1 MSIIQ
6 KLKNKIKES
15 PKWKARIHKLMFSNG
30 RPRFWVKAFIN
41 PFYFHHGKGSHVRK
55 HTILNVSPINQF
67 HIGKNSCIEE
77 FCVVDNGVG
86 DIEIGDN
93 TLIGLRNTLIGPI
106 RIGNN
111 VILAQNIVLSGL
123 NHGYS
128 DLDTPIRN
136 QKVSTKEIYIEDDSW
151 IGANCTIVA
160 GVHIGKHAIVAG
172 GSVVTKDVPPYT
184 IVAGNPAKVIK
195 TISVTNTTNI

>member
-1 MSIIQ
+1 MNALQ
-6 KLKNKIKES
+6 KIKNKIKES
-15 PKWKARIHKLMFSNG
+15 PKWKTRIHKLIFSNG
-30 RPRFWVKAFIN
+30 RPRLWVKIFIN
-41 PFYFHHGKGSHVRK
+41 PLYFRHDKGALIRR
-55 HTILNVSPINQF
+55 HTLLNVSPINNF
-67 HIGKNSCIEE
+67 HLGANSCIEE

-86 DIEIGDN
+86 DIEIGNN

-106 RIGNN
+106 KIGNN

-123 NHGYS
+123 NHGYK
-128 DLDTPIRN
+128 DLNLPIRE
-136 QKVSTKEIYIEDDSW
+136 QKVNTKEIIIDDDSW
-151 IGANCTIVA
+151 IGANSTIVA

-195 TISVTNTTNI
+195 EIKT